1 MKYLLRIVF
10 YVFSAVTAGFWNK
23 TVVYLRAV
31 PKARFQARG
40 RKGNTSG
47 RKTEAGASGVLYVF
61 FNRIKLIIN
70 N

>member
-23 TVVYLRAV
+23 TVLYLRAV

-40 RKGNTSG
+40 RKDNTSG
-47 RKTEAGASGVLYVF
+47 RKTEAGTSGVLYVF
-61 FNRIKLIIN
+61 FNSL
-70 N
+70 